1 MGISYING
9 AQGIDPKNNTKV
21 LTCLKHY
28 IGYSTPR
35 NGRDRSTAWIPEI
48 VLREYFLPPF
58 AAAVNAGAMTVMIN
72 SGEVNGI
79 PGHANKQYITDILKG
94 ELGFEGFVVSDWE
107 DIKRLGFR
115 DHIAENISET
125 VRISVMAGL
134 DMSMV
139 PGTGNV
145 QSLAAD
151 DKDISDF
158 HDSCVSLAKNNEAF
172 ANRVDDAN
180 RRILKV
186 KDLAGLFDD
195 GSNSINPNPDL
206 LKNVNADSSHE
217 FNLKAAIESI
227 ILAKNE
233 DNFLPIN
240 DKTKK
245 VLVTGPSSDLLKV
258 LNGGWTYTWQGEN
271 EGWHYKFGR
280 QDKKTVKTKLEQMY
294 GNVTYVQGVRFSG
307 MDSTEIDPD
316 NNIDKAVAAANDV
329 DFIVL
334 CIGENTYTEGLG
346 SITDLNVDDGQL
358 ELAQR
363 VLATNKPVIVVYLGN
378 NMETFLNK

>member
-1 MGISYING
+1 MKDFYLRLWETYGEDQYLATLMGLAYING
-9 AQGIDPKNNTKV
+9 SQGIDPKSNTTV

-28 IGYSTPR
+28 IGYSTSR
-35 NGRDRSTAWIPEI
+35 NGRDRSPAWIPEI

-58 AAAVNAGAMTVMIN
+58 AAAVKAGSMTVMIN

-79 PGHANKQYITDILKG
+79 PGHANKQYMTDILKG

-107 DIKRLGFR
+107 DVKRLGFR
-115 DHIAENISET
+115 DKVAENISET

-151 DKDISDF
+151 NQDISDF
-158 HDSCVSLAKNNEAF
+158 HKSCVSLAKNNEAF

-186 KDLAGLFDD
+186 KDLAGLFDKD
-195 GSNSINPNPDL
+195 SNSINPNPDL

-227 ILAKNE
+227 ILAKNT

-245 VLVTGPSSDLLKV
+245 LLVTGPTSDLLKV
-258 LNGGWTYTWQGEN
+258 LNGGWTYNWQGN
-271 EGWHYKFGR
+271 KF
-280 QDKKTVKTKLEQMY
+280 
-294 GNVTYVQGVRFSG
+294 F
-307 MDSTEIDPD
+307 
-316 NNIDKAVAAANDV
+316 
-329 DFIVL
+329 L
-334 CIGENTYTEGLG
+334 CILKVIF
-346 SITDLNVDDGQL
+346 SIIIL
-358 ELAQR
+358 
-363 VLATNKPVIVVYLGN
+363 K
-378 NMETFLNK
+378 K